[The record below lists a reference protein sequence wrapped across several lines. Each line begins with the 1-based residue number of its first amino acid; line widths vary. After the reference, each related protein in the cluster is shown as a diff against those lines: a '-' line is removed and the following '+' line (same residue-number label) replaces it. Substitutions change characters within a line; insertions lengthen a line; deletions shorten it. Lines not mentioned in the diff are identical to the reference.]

1 MAFGDTLLNS
11 CVTRVG
17 KMAQMHELD
26 IEEVIS
32 LDLYLRSKK
41 VVIFILL
48 IIRKLGLYLRL
59 EKPRDEMCPTS
70 LFSFSFSS
78 RAFEP

>member
-11 CVTRVG
+11 CVTAVG
-17 KMAQMHELD
+17 KMAQMHELVSD

-32 LDLYLRSKK
+32 LDRSKK

-48 IIRKLGLYLRL
+48 IIRKL
-59 EKPRDEMCPTS
+59 S
-70 LFSFSFSS
+70 
-78 RAFEP
+78 